1 MRRILV
7 LLLAIAALVVFARP
21 ALAQSKDPIKIGLAA
36 AVSGGSAASGEAIK
50 RGIQIAMDEINA
62 KGGLLGGRK
71 LELVIRDDEGDPA
84 KGVKIARELVEREK
98 AVVVFGGLHTTVAL
112 AQVPVWT
119 ELKHP
124 YMGPWAAGTEIA
136 QNTQKPNYVFRVS
149 ANDDYADKFMV
160 RYATEALKK
169 AKPGL
174 LLENTAWGQSNEVGL
189 NKWLG
194 QKGIKPVGIEKFNWG
209 DPDMSPQLLR
219 LKNAGADHI
228 IMVANAPEGAQVVKS
243 RAKIGWEIPM
253 VAHWGISGGRF
264 AELTGDL
271 SDGVAFLQTYSFFGK
286 QNERGE
292 ALLKALKELK
302 NEEIARRYFIM
313 NSFDG
318 ALTILGIVI
327 AVYVSGKHE
336 SGLIIISSLGAAVA
350 MAISGIWGAYSIE
363 RAERLRVLKE
373 LERHLMADLEETE
386 VEKKV
391 NSTTILVA
399 LVDGLSP
406 MLATLLI
413 ISPFIASQLGLIGAE
428 SAFYYS
434 IAIVVIILFLL
445 GALVGHVAKEDRV
458 KSGAK
463 MILAG
468 IAVAV
473 VVFLLDLLKL
483 LG

>member
-7 LLLAIAALVVFARP
+7 LLLAIAALVVFAQP

-124 YMGPWAAGTEIA
+124 YMGAWAAGTEIA
-136 QNTQKPNYVFRVS
+136 QNGQKPNYVFRVS
-149 ANDDYADKFMV
+149 ANDDYADKFLV
-160 RYATEALKK
+160 RYATEVLKK

-286 QNERGE
+286 QNEHGQ
-292 ALLKALKELK
+292 ALLKALKDK
-302 NEEIARRYFIM
+302 YGVKGPEEAIAPVGTANAY
-313 NSFDG
+313 DG
-318 ALTILGIVI
+318 M
-327 AVYVSGKHE
+327 H
-336 SGLIIISSLGAAVA
+336 
-350 MAISGIWGAYSIE
+350 
-363 RAERLRVLKE
+363 
-373 LERHLMADLEETE
+373 
-386 VEKKV
+386 
-391 NSTTILVA
+391 LVA
-399 LVDGLSP
+399 LAIAQAGSDDGAKVRDALEN
-406 MLATLLI
+406 LKAEYE
-413 ISPFIASQLGLIGAE
+413 GLIKSYKRPFTPEQHDALTDADYIMVVWKGGK
-428 SAFYYS
+428 
-434 IAIVVIILFLL
+434 IVP
-445 GALVGHVAKEDRV
+445 VAQK
-458 KSGAK
+458 
-463 MILAG
+463 
-468 IAVAV
+468 
-473 VVFLLDLLKL
+473 
-483 LG
+483 

>member
-7 LLLAIAALVVFARP
+7 LLLAIAALVVFAQP

-112 AQVPVWT
+112 AEVPVWQ

-124 YMGPWAAGTEIA
+124 YMAPWAAGTEIA

-149 ANDDYADKFMV
+149 ANDDYADKFLV
-160 RYATEALKK
+160 RYATEVLKK

-286 QNERGE
+286 QNERGQ
-292 ALLKALKELK
+292 ALLKALKDK
-302 NEEIARRYFIM
+302 YGVKGPEE
-313 NSFDG
+313 
-318 ALTILGIVI
+318 VI
-327 AVYVSGKHE
+327 APVGT
-336 SGLIIISSLGAAVA
+336 AN
-350 MAISGIWGAYSIE
+350 AYDGM
-363 RAERLRVLKE
+363 
-373 LERHLMADLEETE
+373 H
-386 VEKKV
+386 
-391 NSTTILVA
+391 LVA
-399 LVDGLSP
+399 LAIAQAGSDDGAKVRDALEN
-406 MLATLLI
+406 LKADYE
-413 ISPFIASQLGLIGAE
+413 GLIKNYKRPFTAE
-428 SAFYYS
+428 QHDALTDADY
-434 IAIVVIILFLL
+434 IMVVWKGGKIVP
-445 GALVGHVAKEDRV
+445 VAQN
-458 KSGAK
+458 
-463 MILAG
+463 
-468 IAVAV
+468 
-473 VVFLLDLLKL
+473 
-483 LG
+483 

>member
-7 LLLAIAALVVFARP
+7 LLLAIAALVVFAQP

-50 RGIQIAMDEINA
+50 RGILAAMDEINA

-149 ANDDYADKFMV
+149 ANDDYADKFLV
-160 RYATEALKK
+160 RHATEVLKK
-169 AKPGL
+169 SKPGL

-219 LKNAGADHI
+219 LKNAGADLV

-243 RAKIGWEIPM
+243 RAKIGWEVPM

-286 QNERGE
+286 QNEHGQ
-292 ALLKALKELK
+292 ALLKVLKDK
-302 NEEIARRYFIM
+302 YGVKSPEEIIAPVGTANAY
-313 NSFDG
+313 DG
-318 ALTILGIVI
+318 
-327 AVYVSGKHE
+327 
-336 SGLIIISSLGAAVA
+336 
-350 MAISGIWGAYSIE
+350 MQ
-363 RAERLRVLKE
+363 
-373 LERHLMADLEETE
+373 
-386 VEKKV
+386 
-391 NSTTILVA
+391 LVA
-399 LVDGLSP
+399 LAIAQAGSDDGAKVRDAMEDLK
-406 MLATLLI
+406 AEYK
-413 ISPFIASQLGLIGAE
+413 GLIKSYKRPFTPEQHDALTDADYIMVVWKGGK
-428 SAFYYS
+428 
-434 IAIVVIILFLL
+434 IVP
-445 GALVGHVAKEDRV
+445 VAQK
-458 KSGAK
+458 
-463 MILAG
+463 
-468 IAVAV
+468 
-473 VVFLLDLLKL
+473 
-483 LG
+483 